1 MIIAVIQSYAIIAG
15 ASLNCLL
22 KAEKISKAEKSLA
35 GNLDI
40 IRRGASKSNISK
52 FNSFNTFNT
61 RVLLVLRFWK
71 VLSWND
77 LGKNKRMKRD
87 KPNLYRIRDEK
98 IRNTKWSEGD
108 GIEWRICRMNSR
120 A

>member
-52 FNSFNTFNT
+52 FNSFNT